1 MAEYIDI
8 DHAKTLSGLRI
19 VLPPG
24 RPNPW
29 GEALKGMC
37 YVKKVPYTR
46 VRKAQGYDAALQ
58 AWTSQSSAPVAVW
71 NDERPRSTWIE
82 QLYLVERL
90 APMPA
95 LLPPNIEDRTAMFGL
110 SNELCG
116 ENGLGWSRRVMLLDA
131 TLTNPQ
137 SDEAARTQAS
147 YMGGKYG
154 HNTAAAETAPTRVA
168 QILRI
173 LEARL
178 AQQQAAG
185 RTYFIG
191 DQLSALDI
199 YWSTF
204 AVLIQPLPPELC
216 PIPEP
221 LRLSFTNTDPV
232 VAAAV
237 TSRLLAHRDFIYRT
251 HLELPMQL

>member
-1 MAEYIDI
+1 MVEYIEI
-8 DHAKTLSGLRI
+8 EQAKPLSGLRI

-37 YVKKVPYTR
+37 YVKKIPYTR
-46 VRKAQGYDAALQ
+46 VRKAQGHDAALQ
-58 AWTSQSSAPVAVW
+58 AWTSQSSAPVAIW

-90 APMPA
+90 APAPA
-95 LLPPNIEDRTAMFGL
+95 LIPTNIEDRTMMFGF

-116 ENGLGWSRRVMLLDA
+116 ENGFGWSRRVMVLDA
-131 TLTNPQ
+131 ALTNPQ
-137 SDEAARTQAS
+137 SDEAARTLAS

-154 HNTAAAETAPTRVA
+154 HTTAAAAAAPARVA
-168 QILRI
+168 QILR
-173 LEARL
+173 LLDARL

-185 RTYFIG
+185 QKYFIG
-191 DQLSALDI
+191 DQLSAPDI

-204 AVLIQPLPPELC
+204 AVLVQPLPPELC

-221 LRLSFTNTDPV
+221 LRVSFTNTNPT

-237 TSRLLAHRDFIYRT
+237 TPRLLAHREFIYRT
-251 HLELPMQL
+251 HLELPM